1 MTKPWKLDTD
11 AASAAFDLLRN
22 ANCVLLPTHQNV
34 DADSLSSVLALK
46 MAMAQF
52 DVRAEVLVTDGE
64 IPHMLEFLP
73 GVEDALLYGKD
84 ELPEYDL
91 LVLADHSDRT
101 RSGAFYRDDPT
112 RTNGD
117 IPIINIDHHVTNDE
131 FGVVNIIQ
139 PTAASTTEILTDVLA
154 VWGVTL
160 NDDMA
165 QCLLAGIYGDTLG
178 LRTESTTARTMRTS
192 ADLVDSGGN
201 IVPIVNSLFRL
212 KPKSSVFLW
221 RAALRNVQW
230 IDELIYTELTQ
241 QIFAETGA
249 RQSEAEGMVNFL
261 VGTEGSRAAA
271 ILYESKDGSWRVS
284 MRSMTEDV
292 DVAKIAAQF
301 GGGGHPRAAGVQIEG
316 TEEAKMHF
324 LNEVAR
330 LIKPDPADSDPIYVS
345 DIVLD

>member
-11 AASAAFDLLRN
+11 AASAAFELLR
-22 ANCVLLPTHQNV
+22 ASSCVLLPTHQNV

-46 MAMAQF
+46 MALAQF
-52 DVRAEVLVTDGE
+52 DIRAEVLVTDGE
-64 IPHMLEFLP
+64 VPHSLEFLP
-73 GVEDALLYGKD
+73 GVEEVLLYGTD
-84 ELPEYDL
+84 DIPPYDL
-91 LVLADHSDRT
+91 LILADHSDRT
-101 RSGAFYRDDPT
+101 RSGAFYRDDNS
-112 RTNGD
+112 RTNGQV
-117 IPIINIDHHVTNDE
+117 PIINIDHHVTNDR
-131 FGVVNIIQ
+131 FGVVNIIE
-139 PTAASTTEILTDVLA
+139 PTAASTTEVLTDVLA
-154 VWGVTL
+154 VWGTVL
-160 NDDMA
+160 DEDIS

-201 IVPIVNSLFRL
+201 PVPIVNSLFRL

-221 RAALRNVQW
+221 RAALRGVSW
-230 IDELIYTELTQ
+230 TGDLIWTELTRKT
-241 QIFAETGA
+241 FEDCGA

-271 ILYESKDGSWRVS
+271 ILYETETGWRVS

-292 DVAKIAAQF
+292 DVARIAAKF

-316 TEEAKMHF
+316 DEEAKIAF

-330 LIKPDPADSDPIYVS
+330 MIQPDPEYLEPIYVS
-345 DIVLD
+345 DVVID